1 MTTGRESASPVPQ
14 DALVRAAVDS
24 LTSYGLVVVDAEG
37 VITSWSAGAERL
49 LGYARADAEGQSLA
63 ILLDAAAESVGA
75 S

>member
-1 MTTGRESASPVPQ
+1 MTTGSESASPLAQ

-49 LGYARADAEGQSLA
+49 FGYARAHAEGQSLA
-63 ILLDAAAESVGA
+63 MLLDAAAEPGGES
-75 S
+75 